1 MGKIQLNNELN
12 FSYPDAFKVLTEED
26 LKKYQFFE
34 EAPGFCISDAQRHI
48 MISISWRQANPFVA
62 MLAGTSDIAKSM
74 EAKIRKPMS
83 RYGYKLEGFMNRQIG
98 GKSADGYRYTYS
110 VQDIGMLGE
119 SLSVKSGSNFYY
131 IHCYLREALREDSLR
146 VLDEIFGAVT
156 WEG

>member
-1 MGKIQLNNELN
+1 MIMGKIQLNNELN

-62 MLAGTSDIAKSM
+62 MLAGTADIARNM

-110 VQDIGMLGE
+110 VQDIGML
-119 SLSVKSGSNFYY
+119 
-131 IHCYLREALREDSLR
+131 
-146 VLDEIFGAVT
+146 
-156 WEG
+156 